1 MWIEVADRGGELG
14 ATRAGVTGEAPSDVL
29 WHYNLSARHLDK
41 LCERVDTFSVS
52 GDGERLVVR
61 HRDDTI
67 VVPSSHKV
75 DDDDPAYIR
84 VDLTR
89 LRRTVNPRAEWRQ
102 MFDENGRLMAS
113 HYWREDMNGVDWDS
127 VLNRYRPLVDL
138 CHVVDDLH
146 DILWETVAELNTSH
160 SYVSASGAAGDSDMR
175 AGSWEPTSAAGMTGL
190 RSSGLFP
197 ASRRILARGHH
208 YGQLESR

>member
-1 MWIEVADRGGELG
+1 LG

-113 HYWREDMNGVDWDS
+113 HYWREDMNGVDWDG

-138 CHVVDDLH
+138 CHV
-146 DILWETVAELNTSH
+146 
-160 SYVSASGAAGDSDMR
+160 
-175 AGSWEPTSAAGMTGL
+175 
-190 RSSGLFP
+190 
-197 ASRRILARGHH
+197 
-208 YGQLESR
+208 